1 MKKRV
6 LLLGVSLFVGR
17 GEKEESVENTERTS
31 SRDVL

>member
-6 LLLGVSLFVGR
+6 LLLGVSVLVVR
-17 GEKEESVENTERTS
+17 GEKKESVDNTERTS

>member
-6 LLLGVSLFVGR
+6 LLLGVSLLVGR
-17 GEKEESVENTERTS
+17 GEKEESIENTERTS

>member
-6 LLLGVSLFVGR
+6 LLLGVSVLVVR
-17 GEKEESVENTERTS
+17 GAKEESVDNTERTS